1 MSDSIIIVGASHA
14 GIACAEQLRANGFSG
29 QIQLIDRLSGV
40 PFERPPLSKGFLQ
53 ADGSD
58 DQKFLLRRSD
68 WFTSREIALID
79 GREVTAIAPETKQLQ
94 LDDGQCCKYDKL
106 VLATGAFPRQL
117 DDVNKLQNVF
127 ALRHAKNAY
136 ELRTAMK
143 CRQNAI
149 VIGGGYIGLEVA
161 ASLTKAGMNVDVIEM
176 TERVLARVASPDI
189 SAFFA
194 NLHKSHDVRIHTGA
208 IKQKIL
214 QKDGVFSGIQL
225 NDDRIIDAELL
236 LVGIGVL
243 PDLGVA
249 ADAGLTIGDGIVV
262 DGMMQSS
269 VEDIFAIGDVALVD
283 GAMSRIE
290 SVDNAQNTAARAAA
304 AICGLSQPPKMAP
317 WFWSEQFDARLQ
329 SAGIVPQEAAA
340 EQYIVRPGKRKGGLS
355 VWSYDVHGK
364 LAAIEAVR
372 DPAAYMLGKKCL
384 DLGLS
389 PPPSDIG
396 NAAFDLKGFVASGAV

>member
-68 WFTSREIALID
+68 WFTSRKITLID
-79 GREVTAIAPETKQLQ
+79 GREVTAIDPGTKQVQ
-94 LDDGQCCKYDKL
+94 LDDGQLCKYDKL

-117 DDVNKLQNVF
+117 DDANKLQNVF
-127 ALRHAKNAY
+127 VLRHAKNAY

-143 CRQNAI
+143 GRQNAI

-176 TERVLARVASPDI
+176 MERVLARVASPDI

-194 NLHKSHDVRIHTGA
+194 NLHENHDVRIHTGA
-208 IKQKIL
+208 IRQKIL
-214 QKDGVFSGIQL
+214 QKDGAFSGIQL
-225 NDDRIIDAELL
+225 NDDQIIDAELL

-243 PDLGVA
+243 PDLGFA
-249 ADAGLTIGDGIVV
+249 ADAGLTTGDGIVV

-283 GAMSRIE
+283 GAISRIE

-340 EQYIVRPGKRKGGLS
+340 AQYIVRPGKREGGLS
-355 VWSYDVHGK
+355 VWSYNAHGK

>member
-29 QIQLIDRLSGV
+29 QIQLIDRLPGV

-53 ADGSD
+53 VDGSD
-58 DQKFLLRRSD
+58 DKKFLLRRSD
-68 WFTSREIALID
+68 WFTSHEITLTDGKEVIAID
-79 GREVTAIAPETKQLQ
+79 PETKQLQ
-94 LDDGQCCKYDKL
+94 LDDGQCCRYDKL
-106 VLATGAFPRQL
+106 VMATGAFPRQL
-117 DDVNKLQNVF
+117 DDASNLENAFV
-127 ALRHAKNAY
+127 LRHAQNAH
-136 ELRTAMK
+136 ELRAAMK
-143 CRQNAI
+143 GRQNAV

-161 ASLTKAGMNVDVIEM
+161 ASLTKAGMQVDVIEM
-176 TERVLARVASPDI
+176 AERLLARVASPDI

-194 NLHKSHDVRIHTGA
+194 NLHENNDVGIHTGA
-208 IKQKIL
+208 INQKIL

-225 NDDRIIDAELL
+225 NDERIIDAELL

-249 ADAGLTIGDGIVV
+249 EDAGLNTGDGIIV
-262 DGMMQSS
+262 DGMMLSS
-269 VEDIFAIGDVALVD
+269 VADIYAIGDVALLD

-304 AICGLSQPPKMAP
+304 AICGLSQPPKAAP

-329 SAGIVPQEAAA
+329 SAGIVPQESAAV
-340 EQYIVRPGKRKGGLS
+340 QYVVRPGKREGGLS

-389 PPPSDIG
+389 PPPSNIG
-396 NAAFDLKGFVASGAV
+396 NADFDLKGFVASGAA

>member
-14 GIACAEQLRANGFSG
+14 GIACAEQLRAHGFSG

-58 DQKFLLRRSD
+58 DKKFLLRRSD
-68 WFTSREIALID
+68 WFTSHEITLID
-79 GREVTAIAPETKQLQ
+79 GREVIAIDPETKQLQ
-94 LDDGQCCKYDKL
+94 LDDGQCCRYDKL
-106 VLATGAFPRQL
+106 VMATGAFPRQL
-117 DDVNKLQNVF
+117 DDASNLENAFV
-127 ALRHAKNAY
+127 LRHAKNAH
-136 ELRTAMK
+136 ELRAAMK
-143 CRQNAI
+143 GRQNAV

-161 ASLTKAGMNVDVIEM
+161 ASLTKAGMHVDVIEM
-176 TERVLARVASPDI
+176 AERLLARVASPNI

-194 NLHKSHDVRIHTGA
+194 NLHETNGVGIYTGA
-208 IKQKIL
+208 INQEIL

-249 ADAGLTIGDGIVV
+249 EDAGLNTGDGIIV

-269 VEDIFAIGDVALVD
+269 VADIYAIGDVALLD

-304 AICGLSQPPKMAP
+304 AICGSSQPPKAAP

-340 EQYIVRPGKRKGGLS
+340 VQYVVRPGKREGGLS

-389 PPPSDIG
+389 PSPSNIG
-396 NAAFDLKGFVASGAV
+396 NADFDLKGFVASGAA

>member
-68 WFTSREIALID
+68 WFTSREITLID
-79 GREVTAIAPETKQLQ
+79 GREVTAIDPETKELQ
-94 LDDGQCCKYDKL
+94 LDDGKCCKYDKL

-117 DDVNKLQNVF
+117 DDASKLQNVF
-127 ALRHAKNAY
+127 ALRHAENAY

-143 CRQNAI
+143 GRQNAI

-176 TERVLARVASPDI
+176 MERVLARVASPDI

-194 NLHKSHDVRIHTGA
+194 NLHENHDVKIHTGA
-208 IKQKIL
+208 IKQEIL
-214 QKDGVFSGIQL
+214 QKDGAFSGIRL

-249 ADAGLTIGDGIVV
+249 ADAGLTTGDGIVV

-269 VEDIFAIGDVALVD
+269 VEDIFAIGDVALVA
-283 GAMSRIE
+283 GATSRIE

-329 SAGIVPQEAAA
+329 SAGIVPQGAAA
-340 EQYIVRPGKRKGGLS
+340 AQYIVRPGKREGGLS

-396 NAAFDLKGFVASGAV
+396 NAAFDLKGFVASGGV

>member
-53 ADGSD
+53 ADGSED
-58 DQKFLLRRSD
+58 KKFLLRRSD
-68 WFTSREIALID
+68 WFTSHEITLID
-79 GREVTAIAPETKQLQ
+79 GREVIAIDPETKQLQ
-94 LDDGQCCKYDKL
+94 LDDGQCCRYDKL

-117 DDVNKLQNVF
+117 DDANNLQNVF
-127 ALRHAKNAY
+127 VLRHAKNAY

-143 CRQNAI
+143 GRKNAV

-161 ASLTKAGMNVDVIEM
+161 ASLTKAGMQVDVIEM
-176 TERVLARVASPDI
+176 AERLLARVASPDI

-194 NLHKSHDVRIHTGA
+194 NLHENNDVGIHTGA
-208 IKQKIL
+208 INQEIL

-225 NDDRIIDAELL
+225 NDDRVINAELL
-236 LVGIGVL
+236 FVGIGVL

-249 ADAGLTIGDGIVV
+249 ADAGLNTGDGIIV

-269 VEDIFAIGDVALVD
+269 VADIYAIGDVALLD

-304 AICGLSQPPKMAP
+304 AICGSNQPPKAAP

-329 SAGIVPQEAAA
+329 SAGIVPQEAPAV
-340 EQYIVRPGKRKGGLS
+340 QYVVRPGKREGGLS

-396 NAAFDLKGFVASGAV
+396 NADFDLKGFVASGAA

>member
-1 MSDSIIIVGASHA
+1 MSDPIIIIGASHA
-14 GIACAEQLRANGFSG
+14 GVSCAEKLRANGFSG

-58 DQKFLLRRSD
+58 DEKFLLRRSD
-68 WFTSREIALID
+68 WFTSHEITLID
-79 GREVTAIAPETKQLQ
+79 GREVTAIDRESKQLQ
-94 LDDGQCCKYDKL
+94 LDDGQCCRYDKL

-117 DDVNKLQNVF
+117 DDANNLQNVF
-127 ALRHAKNAY
+127 VLRHARNAY
-136 ELRTAMK
+136 ELRSAMK
-143 CRQNAI
+143 GRKSAI

-161 ASLTKAGMNVDVIEM
+161 ASLTKAGIHVDVIEM
-176 TERVLARVASPDI
+176 TERLLARVASPNI

-194 NLHKSHDVRIHTGA
+194 NLHEINDVGIYTGV
-208 IKQKIL
+208 INQEIL
-214 QKDGVFSGIQL
+214 QKDGLFSGIRIN
-225 NDDRIIDAELL
+225 NDRTIHAELL
-236 LVGIGVL
+236 LLGIGVL
-243 PDLGVA
+243 PELGNA
-249 ADAGLTIGDGIVV
+249 KDAGLTTGDGIIV

-269 VEDIFAIGDVALVD
+269 DADIYAIGDVALVD

-304 AICGLSQPPKMAP
+304 AICGSSQPPKAAP
-317 WFWSEQFDARLQ
+317 WFWSEQFDVRLQ

-340 EQYIVRPGKRKGGLS
+340 VQYVVRRGKREGGLS
-355 VWSYDVHGK
+355 VWSYDVFGK
-364 LAAIEAVR
+364 LAAIEAVG

-396 NAAFDLKGFVASGAV
+396 NADFDLKGFVASGAA

>member
-1 MSDSIIIVGASHA
+1 MTDSIIIVGASHA

-40 PFERPPLSKGFLQ
+40 PFERPSLSKGFLQ

-58 DQKFLLRRSD
+58 DKKFLLRRSD
-68 WFTSREIALID
+68 WFTSHEITLLD
-79 GREVTAIAPETKQLQ
+79 GREVTTIDPETKQLQ
-94 LDDGQCCKYDKL
+94 LDDGQCCRYDKL
-106 VLATGAFPRQL
+106 VLATGAFPRRL
-117 DDVNKLQNVF
+117 DGADNLENAFV
-127 ALRHAKNAY
+127 LRHAKNAH
-136 ELRTAMK
+136 ELRAAMK
-143 CRQNAI
+143 GRQNAVI
-149 VIGGGYIGLEVA
+149 IGGGYIGLEVA
-161 ASLTKAGMNVDVIEM
+161 ASLTKAGMHVDVIEM
-176 TERVLARVASPDI
+176 AERLLARVASPAI

-194 NLHKSHDVRIHTGA
+194 NLHKNNDVGIHTGA
-208 IKQKIL
+208 INQEIL
-214 QKDGVFSGIQL
+214 QKGGVFSGIQL
-225 NDDRIIDAELL
+225 NNDRVIDAELL

-249 ADAGLTIGDGIVV
+249 ADADLNTGDGIIV

-269 VEDIFAIGDVALVD
+269 VADIYAIGDVALLD
-283 GAMSRIE
+283 GYISRIE

-304 AICGLSQPPKMAP
+304 AICGSSQPPKAAP

-340 EQYIVRPGKRKGGLS
+340 VQYVVRPGKREGGLS

-372 DPAAYMLGKKCL
+372 DPSAYMLGKKCL

-389 PPPSDIG
+389 PLPSEIG
-396 NAAFDLKGFVASGAV
+396 NADFDLKGFVAGGVA

>member
-1 MSDSIIIVGASHA
+1 M
-14 GIACAEQLRANGFSG
+14 
-29 QIQLIDRLSGV
+29 
-40 PFERPPLSKGFLQ
+40 
-53 ADGSD
+53 
-58 DQKFLLRRSD
+58 
-68 WFTSREIALID
+68 
-79 GREVTAIAPETKQLQ
+79 
-94 LDDGQCCKYDKL
+94 
-106 VLATGAFPRQL
+106 
-117 DDVNKLQNVF
+117 
-127 ALRHAKNAY
+127 
-136 ELRTAMK
+136 
-143 CRQNAI
+143 
-149 VIGGGYIGLEVA
+149 
-161 ASLTKAGMNVDVIEM
+161 
-176 TERVLARVASPDI
+176 
-189 SAFFA
+189 
-194 NLHKSHDVRIHTGA
+194 
-208 IKQKIL
+208 
-214 QKDGVFSGIQL
+214 FSGIQL
-225 NDDRIIDAELL
+225 NDERIIDAELL

-249 ADAGLTIGDGIVV
+249 ADAGLNTGDGIIV

-269 VEDIFAIGDVALVD
+269 VADIYAIGDVALLD

-304 AICGLSQPPKMAP
+304 AICGSSQPPKAAP

-340 EQYIVRPGKRKGGLS
+340 VQYVVRPGKREGGLS

-396 NAAFDLKGFVASGAV
+396 NADFDLKGFVASGAA

>member
-1 MSDSIIIVGASHA
+1 MSDSIVIVGASHA

-29 QIQLIDRLSGV
+29 QIKLIDRLSGV

-53 ADGSD
+53 VDGSD
-58 DQKFLLRRSD
+58 DKKFLLRRSD
-68 WFTSREIALID
+68 WFTSHEITLID
-79 GREVTAIAPETKQLQ
+79 GREVTAIDPETKQLQ
-94 LDDGQCCKYDKL
+94 LDDGRCCRYGKL

-117 DDVNKLQNVF
+117 DDATNLQNVF
-127 ALRHAKNAY
+127 VLRHVKNAY

-143 CRQNAI
+143 GRENAV

-161 ASLTKAGMNVDVIEM
+161 ASLTKAGMHVDVIEM
-176 TERVLARVASPDI
+176 AERLLARVASPGI
-189 SAFFA
+189 SAFFS
-194 NLHKSHDVRIHTGA
+194 NLHENNDVGIHTGA
-208 IKQKIL
+208 INQKIL
-214 QKDGVFSGIQL
+214 HKDGVFSGIQL
-225 NDDRIIDAELL
+225 NDNRIIDAELL

-249 ADAGLTIGDGIVV
+249 ADAGLTTGDGIIV

-269 VEDIFAIGDVALVD
+269 VADIYAIGDVALVD

-304 AICGLSQPPKMAP
+304 AICGSSQPPKAAP

-329 SAGIVPQEAAA
+329 SAGIVPQDAAA
-340 EQYIVRPGKRKGGLS
+340 VQYVVRPGKREGGLS

-384 DLGLS
+384 DLSLS
-389 PPPSDIG
+389 PPPSNIG
-396 NAAFDLKGFVASGAV
+396 DADFDLKGFVASGAA

>member
-68 WFTSREIALID
+68 WFTSREITLID
-79 GREVTAIAPETKQLQ
+79 GREVTAIDPETKQLQ
-94 LDDGQCCKYDKL
+94 LDDGKCCKYDKL

-117 DDVNKLQNVF
+117 DDVNKLKNVF

-143 CRQNAI
+143 GRQKAI

-194 NLHKSHDVRIHTGA
+194 NLHENHDVRIHTGA
-208 IKQKIL
+208 IKQEIL
-214 QKDGVFSGIQL
+214 QKDGAFSGIRL

-329 SAGIVPQEAAA
+329 SAGIVPQEAAVTR
-340 EQYIVRPGKRKGGLS
+340 YIVRPGKREGGLS

-372 DPAAYMLGKKCL
+372 DPAAYILGKKCL
-384 DLGLS
+384 DLGLT

>member
-29 QIQLIDRLSGV
+29 QIKLIDRLSGV

-53 ADGSD
+53 AGGSD
-58 DQKFLLRRSD
+58 DKKFLLRRSD
-68 WFTSREIALID
+68 WFSSHEITLID
-79 GREVTAIAPETKQLQ
+79 GREVTIIDPETKQLQ
-94 LDDGQCCKYDKL
+94 LDDGQCCVYDKL
-106 VLATGAFPRQL
+106 VLATGAFPRRL
-117 DDVNKLQNVF
+117 DDTSKLENVF
-127 ALRHAKNAY
+127 VLRHAKNAH
-136 ELRTAMK
+136 ELRDAMK
-143 CRQNAI
+143 GRQNAV

-161 ASLTKAGMNVDVIEM
+161 ASLNKAGMRVDVIEIA
-176 TERVLARVASPDI
+176 ERLLARVASPNI

-194 NLHKSHDVRIHTGA
+194 NLHEDNDVGVHTGV
-208 IKQKIL
+208 INQEIL

-236 LVGIGVL
+236 LVGIGVS
-243 PDLGVA
+243 PDLDVA
-249 ADAGLTIGDGIVV
+249 VNAGLNTGDGIIV

-269 VEDIFAIGDVALVD
+269 VSDIYAIGDVARVD

-304 AICGLSQPPKMAP
+304 AICGSSPPPKTAP
-317 WFWSEQFDARLQ
+317 WFWSEQFGVRLQ
-329 SAGIVPQEAAA
+329 SAGIVPRESAAV
-340 EQYIVRPGKRKGGLS
+340 QYVMRPGKREGGLS
-355 VWSYDVHGK
+355 VWTYDGRGK

-389 PPPSDIG
+389 PPLSDIG
-396 NAAFDLKGFVASGAV
+396 IADFDLKGFVASGAA

>member
-53 ADGSD
+53 ADGSED
-58 DQKFLLRRSD
+58 KKFLLRRSD
-68 WFTSREIALID
+68 WFTSNEITLID
-79 GREVTAIAPETKQLQ
+79 GREVTAIDPRTKQLK
-94 LDDGQCCKYDKL
+94 LDDGQCCRYDKL

-117 DDVNKLQNVF
+117 DDANNLQNVF
-127 ALRHAKNAY
+127 VLRHAKNAY

-143 CRQNAI
+143 GRKNAV

-161 ASLTKAGMNVDVIEM
+161 SSLTKAGMHVDVIEM
-176 TERVLARVASPDI
+176 AERLLARVASPDI

-194 NLHKSHDVRIHTGA
+194 NLHENNGVGIHTGA
-208 IKQKIL
+208 IHQEIL
-214 QKDGVFSGIQL
+214 QKDGVFLGIRL
-225 NDDRIIDAELL
+225 NDDRVINAELL

-249 ADAGLTIGDGIVV
+249 ANAGLATGDGIIV

-269 VEDIFAIGDVALVD
+269 VADIYAIGDVALLD
-283 GAMSRIE
+283 GAVCRIE

-304 AICGLSQPPKMAP
+304 AICDSSQPPKAAP

-340 EQYIVRPGKRKGGLS
+340 VQYVVRPGKREGGLS

-389 PPPSDIG
+389 PPLSDIC
-396 NAAFDLKGFVASGAV
+396 NADFDLKGFVASGAA

>member
-14 GIACAEQLRANGFSG
+14 GIACAEQLRAHGFSG

-58 DQKFLLRRSD
+58 DKKFLLRRSD
-68 WFTSREIALID
+68 WFTSHEITLID
-79 GREVTAIAPETKQLQ
+79 GREVIAIDPETKQLQ
-94 LDDGQCCKYDKL
+94 LDDGQCCRYDKL
-106 VLATGAFPRQL
+106 VMATGAFPRQL
-117 DDVNKLQNVF
+117 DDASNLENAFV
-127 ALRHAKNAY
+127 LRHAKNAH
-136 ELRTAMK
+136 ELRAAMK
-143 CRQNAI
+143 GRQNAV

-161 ASLTKAGMNVDVIEM
+161 ASLTKAGMHVDVIEM
-176 TERVLARVASPDI
+176 AERLLARVASPNI

-194 NLHKSHDVRIHTGA
+194 NLHETNGVGIYTGA
-208 IKQKIL
+208 INQEIL
-214 QKDGVFSGIQL
+214 QKDGVFWGIQL
-225 NDDRIIDAELL
+225 NNDRIIDAELL
-236 LVGIGVL
+236 LIGIGVL

-249 ADAGLTIGDGIVV
+249 EDAGLNTGDGIIV

-269 VEDIFAIGDVALVD
+269 VADIYAIGDVALLD

-304 AICGLSQPPKMAP
+304 AICGSSQPPKAAP

-340 EQYIVRPGKRKGGLS
+340 VQYVVRPGKREGGLS

-389 PPPSDIG
+389 PSPSNIG
-396 NAAFDLKGFVASGAV
+396 NADFDLKGFVASGAA

>member
-1 MSDSIIIVGASHA
+1 MSDAIIIVGASHA

-53 ADGSD
+53 ADGRD
-58 DQKFLLRRSD
+58 DKKFLLRRRD
-68 WFTSREIALID
+68 WFTSHEITLID
-79 GREVTAIAPETKQLQ
+79 GKEVTAIDPETKNLQ
-94 LDDGQCCKYDKL
+94 LDDGQCCRYDKL

-117 DDVNKLQNVF
+117 DDASNLENAFV
-127 ALRHAKNAY
+127 LRHAKDAH
-136 ELRTAMK
+136 ELRTALK
-143 CRQNAI
+143 DRQNAV

-161 ASLTKAGMNVDVIEM
+161 ASLTKAGMHVDVIEM
-176 TERVLARVASPDI
+176 AERLLARVASPDI

-194 NLHKSHDVRIHTGA
+194 NLHDENDVGIHIGA
-208 IKQKIL
+208 INQKIL

-225 NDDRIIDAELL
+225 NDNRIIDAELL
-236 LVGIGVL
+236 LIGIGVL

-249 ADAGLTIGDGIVV
+249 ADAGLNTGDGIIV

-269 VEDIFAIGDVALVD
+269 VADIYAIGDVALLD
-283 GAMSRIE
+283 GAISRIE

-304 AICGLSQPPKMAP
+304 AICGSSPPPKAAP

-340 EQYIVRPGKRKGGLS
+340 VQYVVRPGKREGGLS

-389 PPPSDIG
+389 PPPSGIG
-396 NAAFDLKGFVASGAV
+396 NADFDLKGFVTSGAV

>member
-1 MSDSIIIVGASHA
+1 MTDSIIIVGASHA

-58 DQKFLLRRSD
+58 DKKFLLRRSD
-68 WFTSREIALID
+68 WFTSHEITLID
-79 GREVTAIAPETKQLQ
+79 GREVTSIDPEAKQLH
-94 LDDGQCCKYDKL
+94 LDDGQCCRYDKL

-117 DDVNKLQNVF
+117 DDAKNLENVF
-127 ALRHAKNAY
+127 VLRHAKNAH
-136 ELRTAMK
+136 ELRAAMK
-143 CRQNAI
+143 GRQNAVI
-149 VIGGGYIGLEVA
+149 IGGGYIGLEVA
-161 ASLTKAGMNVDVIEM
+161 ASLTKAGMHVDVIEM
-176 TERVLARVASPDI
+176 AERLLARVASPAI

-194 NLHKSHDVRIHTGA
+194 NLHKNNDVGIHTGA
-208 IKQKIL
+208 INQEIL
-214 QKDGVFSGIQL
+214 QKGGVFSGIQL
-225 NDDRIIDAELL
+225 NDDRVIEAELL

-249 ADAGLTIGDGIVV
+249 ADADLNTGDGIIV

-269 VEDIFAIGDVALVD
+269 VADIYAIGDVALLD
-283 GAMSRIE
+283 GYISRIE

-304 AICGLSQPPKMAP
+304 AICGSSQPPKAAP

-340 EQYIVRPGKRKGGLS
+340 VQYVVRPGKREGGLS

-372 DPAAYMLGKKCL
+372 DPSAYMLGKKCL

-389 PPPSDIG
+389 PLPSEIG
-396 NAAFDLKGFVASGAV
+396 NADFDLKGFVAGGVA

>member
-53 ADGSD
+53 ADGSED
-58 DQKFLLRRSD
+58 KKFLLRRSD
-68 WFTSREIALID
+68 WFTSHEITLID
-79 GREVTAIAPETKQLQ
+79 GREVTAIDPETKQLQ
-94 LDDGQCCKYDKL
+94 LDDGRCCRYDKL
-106 VLATGAFPRQL
+106 VLATGAFPRQF
-117 DDVNKLQNVF
+117 DDADNFQNVF
-127 ALRHAKNAY
+127 VLRHAKNAY
-136 ELRTAMK
+136 ELRSAMK
-143 CRQNAI
+143 GRKNAV

-161 ASLTKAGMNVDVIEM
+161 ASLTEAGMHVDVIELA
-176 TERVLARVASPDI
+176 ERLLARVASPDI

-194 NLHKSHDVRIHTGA
+194 NLHESNDVRIHTGT
-208 IKQKIL
+208 INQEIL
-214 QKDGVFSGIQL
+214 QKDGAFAGVRLG
-225 NDDRIIDAELL
+225 NGRIIDAELL

-249 ADAGLTIGDGIVV
+249 ADAGLTIGNGIIV
-262 DGMMQSS
+262 DGKMRSS
-269 VEDIFAIGDVALVD
+269 VADIYAIGDVALLD

-304 AICGLSQPPKMAP
+304 AICGSSQPPKAAP

-329 SAGIVPQEAAA
+329 SAGIVPQEETAV
-340 EQYIVRPGKRKGGLS
+340 QHVVRPGKREGGLS

-384 DLGLS
+384 DLGVS
-389 PPPSDIG
+389 PPPSDIS
-396 NAAFDLKGFVASGAV
+396 NADFDLKGFVASGAA